1 MPILHFL
8 SVTRKKTEA
17 KERVQKR
24 SCVPLVASVTFRDA
38 ERCLRGRRLMAG
50 RIQGCDLDVVPALM
64 GRLGSPCGTPDTS
77 AIVISTKR
85 SAWRDL

>member
-1 MPILHFL
+1 
-8 SVTRKKTEA
+8 
-17 KERVQKR
+17 
-24 SCVPLVASVTFRDA
+24 
-38 ERCLRGRRLMAG
+38 MAG

>member
-1 MPILHFL
+1 MKRGLEVMEDLQGNP
-8 SVTRKKTEA
+8 A
-17 KERVQKR
+17 K
-24 SCVPLVASVTFRDA
+24 
-38 ERCLRGRRLMAG
+38 GWLMAG